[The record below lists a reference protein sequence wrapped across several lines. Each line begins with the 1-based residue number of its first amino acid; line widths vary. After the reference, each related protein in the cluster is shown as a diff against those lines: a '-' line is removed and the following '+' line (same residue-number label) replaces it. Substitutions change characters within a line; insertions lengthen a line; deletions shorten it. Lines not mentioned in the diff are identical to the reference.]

1 MDHRVFRYLAGGIS
15 GSTDHRERYRP
26 SFFTGIVD
34 GCGDT
39 DGATSGD
46 NPTCTCGK
54 SEYLGVCRL
63 SAKAAVGNREV
74 RGGGCKREL
83 LTGSALSD
91 RGSGALTDRLPL
103 EVIELDS
110 GRGGGVLRCGTV
122 TGGNRLYF
130 DCPPVRSASTG
141 NGRDLTCW

>member
-1 MDHRVFRYLAGGIS
+1 MHHRVFRYLAGGIS
-15 GSTDHRERYRP
+15 GSNDHRELYRP

-34 GCGDT
+34 GCAGA

-46 NPTCTCGK
+46 NPTCACGK

-74 RGGGCKREL
+74 RGGGRRREL
-83 LTGSALSD
+83 LGGSALSD

-103 EVIELDS
+103 EVTEL
-110 GRGGGVLRCGTV
+110 
-122 TGGNRLYF
+122 
-130 DCPPVRSASTG
+130 
-141 NGRDLTCW
+141 